1 MHLYLYY
8 GTFLPYFFIDRYYI
22 IYVLPAMLIAL
33 WAQFNVQSTY
43 SRYSRVF
50 NSRGLT
56 GAQVARQILD
66 RNGLYSVSIQRIN
79 GNLTDNYN
87 PRTNVISLSPGV
99 FDGRSVASLGVAAH
113 ECGHAIQHNVAYKPL
128 LLRNAIIPVTQF
140 GSSASIWILI
150 IGFIFNWGILVTLG
164 IVLFSLAVVFQLIT
178 LPVEFNASRRA
189 LNILDEGG
197 MLFGDELRG
206 ARKVLKAAA
215 LTYVAATI
223 VAFAQLL
230 RVIAIFGNS
239 RRD

>member
-43 SRYSRVF
+43 NRYSRVF